1 MSGDAEDAPQSFSSL
16 RARFEQLSTSTA
28 SLPPKPPPK
37 PLALAKS
44 PAAPVQSVDTVA
56 KSESA
61 RVTDQQTPES
71 EEDDAAKVVSSASET
86 SDEGATAVTAVL
98 RSGAQQPT
106 EDTTAS
112 TTTSPEARS
121 EQNSPEPVTVEGA
134 REGSSNRLPDPPTA
148 SHVLTKGGDPNRQP
162 PAEAKGNARPEMA
175 RALSSA
181 PSLRRPA
188 PPRPPA
194 SNLRPSTP
202 FGDPETA
209 PSEAALPSLLSKT
222 LTVAKP
228 DVPPAVTSTSSPA
241 SSVRNLVS
249 RFSTSEPDPQRSASE
264 PALNTLDAAV
274 SASAVS
280 LGQSQSAPMS
290 PFAEPEEIEE
300 NADQHDPYED
310 PYSSESTY
318 HSSSDEEDS
327 ELEKRP
333 FPITRPSIPPRPA
346 ITEQPPTP
354 DRPSV
359 AIPALPSRPALQPS
373 SPLASSVSPPKPGAR
388 GVAVPAS
395 SFTRSPSSSLSAGS
409 NAPPIPARP
418 LLPSR
423 EAQPSSLPAESDG
436 RPALPSRGLSVPP
449 VPLPPRPA
457 MSAPPAPEFAASS
470 TQTAA
475 PLSALPSAI
484 PYVPPPPPLRGHVA
498 SEKIVPKRPAVSTAP
513 GGGGG
518 DGSSEGEDDETA
530 RSQAYPDATFANRR
544 PPTHRNRRHVHTT
557 NQFSAWTVRGPRV
570 VTAHHRL
577 HVWHSTSSGVSS
589 QSLPIA
595 NDQQKFLSLEWR
607 AADADR
613 PDDDGRYLWCGTKEG
628 HLYEVDVGKLAI
640 TDQRHHAHVYPITAI
655 YRVRRT
661 MVTVDESGKV
671 LVWPERG
678 GLAASLSDTPVQQR
692 LPAQQTWTAMVG
704 DELWSS
710 SGPTTKA
717 GSTAVSMRSPQIRLF
732 DPTGSRDGPF
742 SLLTRP
748 LVTPESA
755 GYIGAVTAHAI
766 VPDYQNLL
774 FLGHDN
780 GYISVWDQSTYACTQ
795 VQRVSPGAVSALTG
809 VRRFVWAGFR
819 TGFIHVYDVSTDP
832 WTVKKAWKAHEDPV
846 IRLMVDPASLW
857 QDSTLQVASASN
869 ETVCLWDGFLR
880 EDWIDAELHLR
891 QPDYC
896 SFRPIRALCVTWNVD
911 SNRPTDL
918 HGSVDNLEFLR
929 NALTSVDSPDIIS
942 FGFQEVIDLEDKRL
956 TAKSML
962 IGKKKAVDGKM
973 SDSLSSAYRQWHD
986 KLVQAVRMHLPADT
1000 PYTVVHVGDMIG
1012 LLSCIF
1018 VKSAEATRLRDVAL
1032 VTVKTGMGG
1041 RYGNKGAILSRERPV
1056 PPSMFELGLLLTW
1069 APRAAGFVI
1078 DDSSF
1083 CFINC
1088 HLAAGQTHRHQRDRD
1103 LADILES
1110 KASFSELG
1118 SSSPGAYAPGG
1129 AGTMVFDH
1137 EVTIIR

>member
-16 RARFEQLSTSTA
+16 RARFEQLSMSTA

-37 PLALAKS
+37 PLAHAKP
-44 PAAPVQSVDTVA
+44 PAAPVQSVKAVVNTA
-56 KSESA
+56 SAGATES
-61 RVTDQQTPES
+61 QKPES
-71 EEDDAAKVVSSASET
+71 EDDAAKIVSSASET
-86 SDEGATAVTAVL
+86 SDEGATAVTPVHPP
-98 RSGAQQPT
+98 GAQQPT
-106 EDTTAS
+106 EDNIAS
-112 TTTSPEARS
+112 TAASSEARP
-121 EQNSPEPVTVEGA
+121 EKNAPEPVTVEGA
-134 REGSSNRLPDPPTA
+134 REESSNRLPDPPTA
-148 SHVLTKGGDPNRQP
+148 SRMPAKADSVGRP
-162 PAEAKGNARPEMA
+162 PADAQGTARPEMA

-188 PPRPPA
+188 PPRPS
-194 SNLRPSTP
+194 SNLRPSSP
-202 FGDPETA
+202 FGDLEAA
-209 PSEAALPSLLSKT
+209 PSAAVLPSILSKT
-222 LTVAKP
+222 LTVAEL
-228 DVPPAVTSTSSPA
+228 DVPPSVTSTSSPA

-249 RFSTSEPDPQRSASE
+249 RFNTSEPDPQRSASE
-264 PALNTLDAAV
+264 PALNTLNVAV
-274 SASAVS
+274 PASAVS
-280 LGQSQSAPMS
+280 LGQSHSAPMS
-290 PFAEPEEIEE
+290 PFAEPEEVEE
-300 NADQHDPYED
+300 AEADYHDPYED

-318 HSSSDEEDS
+318 QSSSDEEDS

-333 FPITRPSIPPRPA
+333 YPLTRPSIPPRPA
-346 ITEQPPTP
+346 ITEHPPTP

-359 AIPALPSRPALQPS
+359 AIPALPSRPALHPS
-373 SPLASSVSPPKPGAR
+373 SPLASSVSPPKTAAR

-409 NAPPIPARP
+409 SAPPIPARP

-475 PLSALPSAI
+475 PLSALPSSI

-513 GGGGG
+513 GGGVG
-518 DGSSEGEDDETA
+518 DGSSESEDDETA

-613 PDDDGRYLWCGTKEG
+613 PEDDGRYLWCGTKEG

-640 TDQRHHAHVYPITAI
+640 TDQRHHAHAYPITAI

-678 GLAASLSDTPVQQR
+678 GLAASLADTPVQQR
-692 LPAQQTWTAMVG
+692 LPAQQTWTAMMG

-717 GSTAVSMRSPQIRLF
+717 GSTAVSMRSPQLRLF

-748 LVTPESA
+748 LVTPESS

-766 VPDYQNLL
+766 VPDRENVVY
-774 FLGHDN
+774 LGHDN
-780 GYISVWDQSTYACTQ
+780 GYISVWDRSTYACTQ

-832 WTVKKAWKAHEDPV
+832 WTVKKAWKAHDDPV

-929 NALTSVDSPDIIS
+929 NALTSVESPDIIS

-1032 VTVKTGMGG
+1032 VTIKTGMGG
-1041 RYGNKGAILSRERPV
+1041 RYGNKGAILSRAQPASPLTFELTSDLDPSRCRFRHRRFLILLHQLPPCRGPD
-1056 PPSMFELGLLLTW
+1056 PPSS
-1069 APRAAGFVI
+1069 A
-1078 DDSSF
+1078 
-1083 CFINC
+1083 
-1088 HLAAGQTHRHQRDRD
+1088 
-1103 LADILES
+1103 
-1110 KASFSELG
+1110 
-1118 SSSPGAYAPGG
+1118 
-1129 AGTMVFDH
+1129 
-1137 EVTIIR
+1137 